1 MAIIKNNLKL
11 KLNTQLSRVCNGSTS
26 PLPVQRLLFFKST
39 RNKLIIF
46 LGKTAFHVASQC
58 GQVDVLRR
66 LLEVLENSE
75 SVHDLVDKN
84 GLTPLH
90 WAAFEGH
97 ESCVDLL
104 ISMITCY
111 TAVKGT
117 EFSPIHCAV

>member
-1 MAIIKNNLKL
+1 MGHLILKS
-11 KLNTQLSRVCNGSTS
+11 KDQLSNVCDGSTS
-26 PLPVQRLLFFKST
+26 PLPVERPLSVNT
-39 RNKLIIF
+39 RNKLVIF

-111 TAVKGT
+111 SAVKGT